1 MDSRCICEKLKP
13 GQGRML
19 WPGEGWET
27 WLVRRKNGK
36 DYSLE
41 FRSSSMRLCR
51 MKNLEVE
58 EGKGYRFYKLLRRRG
73 DIPVDAASVPV
84 RYCPR
89 CGRPLY
95 EEMAEEL
102 IGKSWSEQAE
112 VLENRKK
119 KADTGKNGGE
129 SSKPYI
135 RAMLFIV
142 LVFNALLLILSLLK
156 F

>member
-1 MDSRCICEKLKP
+1 MDSKCICEMLKP

-36 DYSLE
+36 EYSME

-51 MKNLEVE
+51 MKNLEIE
-58 EGKGYRFYKLLRRRG
+58 QGEGYRFYKLLRRRG
-73 DIPVDAASVPV
+73 NIPVDAASVPV

-102 IGKSWSEQAE
+102 TGKSWSEQAE

-119 KADTGKNGGE
+119 KAGTGKNGGE

>member
-1 MDSRCICEKLKP
+1 MDSRCICEMLKP
-13 GQGRML
+13 GQGWIL

-41 FRSSSMRLCR
+41 FRSSATRLCR
-51 MKNLEVE
+51 MKNIEVE
-58 EGKGYRFYKLLRRRG
+58 QGKGYRLYKILRRRG
-73 DIPVDAASVPV
+73 DIPVDAATVPV

-89 CGRPLY
+89 CGRALY

-102 IGKSWSEQAE
+102 IQRSSSEQAK

-119 KADTGKNGGE
+119 KAGTGKNGSE

-142 LVFNALLLILSLLK
+142 MIFNALLLILTLLK